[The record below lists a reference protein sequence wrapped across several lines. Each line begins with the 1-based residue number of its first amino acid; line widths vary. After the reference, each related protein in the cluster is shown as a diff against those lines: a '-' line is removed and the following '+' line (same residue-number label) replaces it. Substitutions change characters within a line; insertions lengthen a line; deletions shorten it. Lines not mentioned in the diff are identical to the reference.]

1 MGMRTLR
8 EALRFG
14 MAATV
19 IIAKGASSSTV
30 LTSQAQ
36 FHLVFSSLSMA
47 AVQVSVIVA
56 LSSKVIDQDQPRP
69 TIGGEAVGESGFH
82 PRSSFQS
89 STGFAGF
96 ASVWNVLYG
105 PKYYAA
111 AVFNLFHV

>member
-1 MGMRTLR
+1 
-8 EALRFG
+8 

-19 IIAKGASSSTV
+19 IAKGAPSSTV

-69 TIGGEAVGESGFH
+69 TIGGEVVGDSGFH
-82 PRSSFQS
+82 PKSSCRLQD
-89 STGFAGF
+89 
-96 ASVWNVLYG
+96 LQDLL
-105 PKYYAA
+105 
-111 AVFNLFHV
+111 VFGMYCMDLNITLRQCLICFMSEDQL